1 MAKRKISP
9 ATVVT
14 LHFDDNRIARTLF
27 GPEDSY
33 LRALEKSMGVEI
45 SARYD
50 LQASPTGFLNQMAS
64 VRVSMRY

>member
-1 MAKRKISP
+1 VTQGFSGSP
-9 ATVVT
+9 W
-14 LHFDDNRIARTLF
+14 LF
-27 GPEDSY
+27 SGGVGIVGY
-33 LRALEKSMGVEI
+33 EKGGVEI